1 MNELREK
8 LIAIADELEELYKKY
23 IENEDFQEFQEHFD
37 DVLDIEYKIGG
48 DLKYRSVKLALTLG
62 GPNIYLDTETMTL
75 RGYWGIWQEEI
86 AVDRNVSNAIDDI
99 FEEYFN
105 CL

>member
-8 LIAIADELEELYKKY
+8 LIAIADKLKELYKKY

-48 DLKYRSVKLALTLG
+48 DLKYRSVKLALTLDG
-62 GPNIYLDTETMTL
+62 SNIYLDTETMTL
-75 RGYWGIWQEEI
+75 RGYWGIQQEE
-86 AVDRNVSNAIDDI
+86 VDIDREMSNAIDDI

-105 CL
+105 SL